1 MASSKTLSDSSDDE
15 DDTESMVRDK
25 MRSNATGM
33 TLIQVQFICNKK
45 YWLFAGLDEDILNQF
60 SATSF
65 KYLDQN
71 NPLRKNCI
79 RITLSPWD
87 VLLNFSIIFKKCY
100 QLVWE
105 SHHECDH
112 HQLRHP
118 GQLRAL
124 SGRGWVRQ
132 QVPDTQG
139 HWRCHICLLCCGN
152 DHKNGGEQ
160 LLSWSKFS
168 ICFRLH
174 WACLDEAVTLQRA
187 GISLTVSLF

>member
-1 MASSKTLSDSSDDE
+1 MTICRIRWRYFEPILSNIIQIFGSKQSPEEKLH
-15 DDTESMVRDK
+15 
-25 MRSNATGM
+25 
-33 TLIQVQFICNKK
+33 
-45 YWLFAGLDEDILNQF
+45 
-60 SATSF
+60 
-65 KYLDQN
+65 QN
-71 NPLRKNCI
+71 NIEPVRRSHELFYHLQI
-79 RITLSPWD
+79 L
-87 VLLNFSIIFKKCY
+87 Y

-105 SHHECDH
+105 SHHERDH

-152 DHKNGGEQ
+152 DHKNGGER

-168 ICFRLH
+168 ISFRLH